1 MKRKEKQLDKD
12 LKLLRDNV
20 VKEKTE
26 REKSI
31 QR

>member
-20 VKEKTE
+20 LKEKVE
-26 REKSI
+26 REKST
-31 QR
+31 